1 VALTVGVDRRQVG
14 WGGALGVLLARKK
27 GRGEKDLGRRRSM
40 HFNGGGSSG
49 EEQWGGAGVGV
60 VPRGGGGRGGL
71 VRCPDDA
78 VARQRPDP
86 SESGWAAHAC
96 MAGAKQGRPESPTSG
111 LGATVTSGAGQK
123 WFKPFQN
130 SNGLKTFNFFQ
141 ILIDRNLS
149 FRSSK
154 KLE

>member
-1 VALTVGVDRRQVG
+1 
-14 WGGALGVLLARKK
+14 
-27 GRGEKDLGRRRSM
+27 M
-40 HFNGGGSSG
+40 PFNGGGSSG

-96 MAGAKQGRPESPTSG
+96 TAGAKQGRPESPTSG
-111 LGATVTSGAGQK
+111 LRATVTSGAGQK
-123 WFKPFQN
+123 WFKLQN
-130 SNGLKTFNFFQ
+130 SNGLKMFKFFQ
-141 ILIDRNLS
+141 ILIDANLS
-149 FRSSK
+149 FPAPKIEIKYGFEDIGKMNNFLHRNFFRFGSD
-154 KLE
+154 LE

>member
-14 WGGALGVLLARKK
+14 WGGALGVLFARKK

-40 HFNGGGSSG
+40 PFNGGGSSG
-49 EEQWGGAGVGV
+49 EGPVWGWCHAAEEDV
-60 VPRGGGGRGGL
+60 GGL

-96 MAGAKQGRPESPTSG
+96 TAGAKQGRPESPTSG

-123 WFKPFQN
+123 CLNRFKIQMV
-130 SNGLKTFNFFQ
+130 
-141 ILIDRNLS
+141 
-149 FRSSK
+149 
-154 KLE
+154 

>member
-1 VALTVGVDRRQVG
+1 VWG
-14 WGGALGVLLARKK
+14 WCHAA
-27 GRGEKDLGRRRSM
+27 
-40 HFNGGGSSG
+40 
-49 EEQWGGAGVGV
+49 EEDV
-60 VPRGGGGRGGL
+60 GGL

-141 ILIDRNLS
+141 ILIDANLS
-149 FRSSK
+149 FPAPKIEIKYGFEDIGKMNNFLHRNFFRFGSD
-154 KLE
+154 LE